1 MRKIT
6 TTAFVFVACFLI
18 FFVSTPAKADST
30 SDYQQKVAE
39 AQAKINDLQSQ
50 LDQAKIDLASWSS
63 NADGSSSQINDAQ
76 TAVMDA
82 QDVLDSAQT
91 GYETARADYDAQFTV
106 NQHAEANVAQAVV
119 AVNSAADLVDST
131 YASYLQAQANS
142 DSAQAS
148 MNQAQSDYD
157 TKLINAGG
165 QGSTPGLLV
174 DVYTGI
180 NKTGNPPS
188 RSDVVYSKCK
198 TVSVSNIDSNWGGGS
213 IFGCASDY
221 VMLHYRG
228 YITYPTTTKVYFQAP
243 ADDGFYLSIGGQTVI
258 NDWSLKGCGANSTG
272 MFSFTAGKSY
282 VVDGWFYEWTGGACS
297 TLNYKPTTS
306 SSYAVVPGSMF
317 TQNAVPQLIKDPVLK
332 AILDA
337 KTATYVQMV
346 AVEEQANQTY
356 LNAETAYDS
365 AYQAYAYAASGLSLQ
380 RTVLQ
385 QKDSFLQSAENVWQQ
400 ASDSKAECDAT
411 LRDLKTQYA
420 SIFDAMD
427 KASDKVDQL
436 TAQLEQAKQDLVN
449 IPKPTAADKRVPKK
463 IVAKYFAD
471 AAYVPRGGFMPNPK

>member
-272 MFSFTAGKSY
+272 MFSFTGGKSY
-282 VVDGWFYEWTGGACS
+282 AVDGWFYEWTGGACS
-297 TLNYKPTTS
+297 TLNYKPLGLNTFS
-306 SSYAVVPGSMF
+306 VVPGSMF
-317 TQNAVPQLIKDPVLK
+317 SQNAVAEWVKDPALKVILDSKLDVYLK
-332 AILDA
+332 AVALEEKANKDYLSAVDSYDA
-337 KTATYVQMV
+337 S
-346 AVEEQANQTY
+346 
-356 LNAETAYDS
+356 S
-365 AYQAYAYAASGLSLQ
+365 AYLISVENNLSLKRSLLKQ
-380 RTVLQ
+380 QDFVLQ
-385 QKDSFLQSAENVWQQ
+385 SVEDKWQN
-400 ASDSKAECDAT
+400 ASDRKAVCDAA
-411 LRDLKTQYA
+411 LRDLKLEYA
-420 SIFDAMD
+420 SIFDAID
-427 KASDKVDQL
+427 KATLKVDAL
-436 TAQLEQAKQDLVN
+436 EKDLEQAKLDLEN
-449 IPKPTAADKRVPKK
+449 IPKPSAADKRVPKK
-463 IVAKYFAD
+463 VVAKYFAD
-471 AAYVPRGGFMPNPK
+471 AAYVPRGGFVPNPK